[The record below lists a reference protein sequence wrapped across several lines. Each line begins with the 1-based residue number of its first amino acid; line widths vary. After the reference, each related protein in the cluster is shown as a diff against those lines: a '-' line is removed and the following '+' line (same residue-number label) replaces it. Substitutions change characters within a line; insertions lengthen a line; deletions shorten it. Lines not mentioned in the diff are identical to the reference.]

1 MKVDAELS
9 HELCTGAEAPA
20 VKLSSVGFVLSLQG
34 PPNNVVSGK
43 VNNVVLAVK
52 NMPNINT
59 AELIAAQ
66 KLTNAVVAL
75 CFPVE
80 LAEERSA
87 ALQAIYLRQST

>member
-1 MKVDAELS
+1 MLS
-9 HELCTGAEAPA
+9 HELCTRAEAPA

-34 PPNNVVSGK
+34 LPNNVVSGK
-43 VNNVVLAVK
+43 VNNIVLAVK

-59 AELIAAQ
+59 AEFIAAQ
-66 KLTNAVVAL
+66 NLKNTVVVL

-87 ALQAIYLRQST
+87 ALQAIYLRQSK

>member
-52 NMPNINT
+52 NMPNIIPLSQQLEPNSKYSILNLHT
-59 AELIAAQ
+59 AYI
-66 KLTNAVVAL
+66 KL
-75 CFPVE
+75 
-80 LAEERSA
+80 
-87 ALQAIYLRQST
+87 